1 METNVKRDIKCP
13 NCSTTLSVDELLI
26 NQFAQSVREDLESEL
41 KTREEKLNQEKK
53 RYARLQVELNQEKE
67 DVDQLVQQRVRTQ
80 LESREESIRESIRK
94 EVQSEKSKQLQELE
108 NELQEKSAQLIEH
121 NHLKSKMARLSRE
134 FEEREATIHLKM
146 ENELSERLKN
156 ARTSMKEELQMESF
170 LKLKEKENIIESLK
184 TKLDDARQRASQGS
198 IQLQGEVQEVI
209 LENWLKETHP
219 IDEISEIKK
228 GVKGADCLQT
238 VKTKNGIIVGSIIY
252 ESKNTKNWSDSFVKK
267 LRQDNLV
274 SKADLMVIVTKTMPK
289 EATSKYVLIDGVWV
303 TTMTNVRDL
312 SLLLRFGLLKTYA
325 VTVTQTNKKD
335 KMNLLY
341 GYLTSEDFRA
351 TFESI
356 LDGFHQL
363 QESHVQEQLRVNL
376 IWKKRSKYLDQV
388 LSSTID
394 FYGSVK
400 AIGGEIVG
408 DIPMLEFKEAS

>member
-1 METNVKRDIKCP
+1 MKTNSERDIKCP

-134 FEEREATIHLKM
+134 FEEREAAIHLKM
-146 ENELSERLKN
+146 ENELSERLQN
-156 ARTSMKEELQMESF
+156 AKTSMKEELQMASF
-170 LKLKEKENIIESLK
+170 LKLKEKETIIEQLK
-184 TKLDDARQRASQGS
+184 SKLDDALVRASQGS
-198 IQLQGEVQEVI
+198 MQLQGESQELV
-209 LENWLKETHP
+209 LEELLRETHP
-219 IDEISEIKK
+219 SDEISEIKK
-228 GVKGADCLQT
+228 GVKGADCIQT
-238 VKTKNGIIVGSIIY
+238 VRTKTGIVAGQIIY
-252 ESKNTKNWSDSFVKK
+252 ESKRTKNWSDSFIKT
-267 LRQDNLV
+267 LRQNNLV
-274 SKADLMVIVTKTMPK
+274 SKADLMVVVTQTMPK
-289 EATSKYVLIDGVWV
+289 ETTGKYALIDGVWV

-325 VTVTQTNKKD
+325 VTVTQTDKKD

-351 TFESI
+351 TLESI

-363 QESHVQEQLRVNL
+363 QESHVQEQMKMQL
-376 IWKKRSKYLDQV
+376 IWKKRSKHLQQV
-388 LSSTID
+388 LESTVD
-394 FYGSVK
+394 FYGSIK
-400 AIGGEIVG
+400 AIGGETIG
-408 DIPMLEFKEAS
+408 EIPMLEIKQAS